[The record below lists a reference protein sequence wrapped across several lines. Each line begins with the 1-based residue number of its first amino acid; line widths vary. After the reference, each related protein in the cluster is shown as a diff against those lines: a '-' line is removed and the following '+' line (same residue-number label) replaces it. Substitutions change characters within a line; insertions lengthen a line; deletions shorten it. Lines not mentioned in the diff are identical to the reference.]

1 MIIIEIVKKA
11 KSIKTIIIEIVKKAK
26 SKEIHIFY
34 CNYFE

>member
-26 SKEIHIFY
+26 SIKK
-34 CNYFE
+34 